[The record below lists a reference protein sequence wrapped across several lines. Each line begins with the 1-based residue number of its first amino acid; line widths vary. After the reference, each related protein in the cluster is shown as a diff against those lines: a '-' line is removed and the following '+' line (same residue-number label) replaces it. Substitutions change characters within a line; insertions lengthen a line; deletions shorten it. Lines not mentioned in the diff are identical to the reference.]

1 MHLESYYSFEYLT
14 CFYRISFTSFN
25 KKKNL
30 KSFLGE
36 ILGENQWKWL
46 ELALQDS
53 HADFHG
59 IISSIQILTTN
70 PVVESWG
77 HFSKE

>member
-1 MHLESYYSFEYLT
+1 MLLSYIFHFFSIF
-14 CFYRISFTSFN
+14 FF
-25 KKKNL
+25 L

-36 ILGENQWKWL
+36 ILGEKQWKWL

-59 IISSIQILTTN
+59 IISSIQILTTVALLN
-70 PVVESWG
+70 SP
-77 HFSKE
+77 